1 MTARIQ
7 AVRPRSRS
15 RSPSESEEPVKLHVS
30 NLPLTFPQQQLTDIF
45 SKFGQ
50 VQDVRIIRKGANG
63 QPLKETCYGF
73 VVIVGREAANR
84 ALRELNE
91 SGMNVSL
98 SKEARMRT
106 PGPRDPA
113 PVPMPSIM
121 ALQENAQLTWSMLTH
136 NLTNCDQKRIQELIQ
151 SNHPNAYH
159 LSGVPNNFEMTL
171 LSRELWVGNIS
182 PVTDKR
188 LLYEAFKGFGS
199 IESIEMFSSKGFA
212 FVKFRKVTCATVA
225 FERHRGLMVD
235 GRPVKV
241 TFGDPNR
248 RFDMLGDSRAPE
260 DPNFNPSDDNNF
272 KSLYIGYSAGK
283 TIPSEHR
290 LVEIFNRYGHVK
302 SVHIKRVHQPYAFID
317 FETGEEAAR
326 ARREL
331 YLEDKD
337 GRKRAELGDPA
348 LEVSFKNTNNVKKPV
363 QKTDALELA
372 KKLLESPN
380 IIMNLD
386 ARPKAPT
393 MQQPMYSYPAQPWGQ
408 MAYSQYPPPPMIPYS
423 TPMPMPSVPLPTPA
437 PVPVKET
444 MPEPEPEKR
453 VSPVQA
459 ESSAVG
465 DVVWSGFMSRTS
477 KNRVGVDAYLLKGT
491 EDLLPPNLHHLNIS
505 HRVPFSEVGKNK
517 VLALM
522 ALEASNSTQESS
534 FSEYIKYFTE
544 KQRAGYILLK
554 AAAVY
559 LLPPGPETHKFT
571 EEVTDRQLLAVFV
584 DPSQRADGKG
594 NLQELLKTVV
604 NHPGF
609 MKQLAGDE

>member
-1 MTARIQ
+1 MTARVQ
-7 AVRPRSRS
+7 TVRSRSRS
-15 RSPSESEEPVKLHVS
+15 RSPEPTEEPVKLHVS
-30 NLPLTFPQQQLTDIF
+30 NLPLTFPQQQLSDIF
-45 SKFGQ
+45 SKFGP
-50 VQDVRIIRKGANG
+50 VQDVRIIRKGSNG

-73 VVIVGREAANR
+73 VVLSSREAANR
-84 ALRELNE
+84 ALKELN
-91 SGMNVSL
+91 STGMSVSL
-98 SKEARMRT
+98 SRESRLK
-106 PGPRDPA
+106 A
-113 PVPMPSIM
+113 PVAAPALTPSLM
-121 ALQENAQLTWSMLTH
+121 ALQENAQLTWCMLTH
-136 NLTNCDQKRIQELIQ
+136 NFTSMDQKRIQELVHD
-151 SNHPNAYH
+151 NHPNAYH
-159 LSGVPNNFEMTL
+159 LCDVPANFEMTL

-248 RFDMLGDSRAPE
+248 RYDMLGDCRTVE

-290 LVEIFNRYGHVK
+290 LVEIFNRYGRVK

-326 ARREL
+326 CRREL
-331 YLEDKD
+331 YLDDKD
-337 GRKRAELGDPA
+337 GMKRGELGDPA
-348 LEVSFKNTNNVKKPV
+348 LEVSFKNTTNVKKPV

-372 KKLLESPN
+372 KRLVESPN
-380 IIMNLD
+380 IIMTLENKQ
-386 ARPKAPT
+386 PAPAFSY
-393 MQQPMYSYPAQPWGQ
+393 PSWPYSYPV
-408 MAYSQYPPPPMIPYS
+408 S
-423 TPMPMPSVPLPTPA
+423 TPA
-437 PVPVKET
+437 PVPAVARQ
-444 MPEPEPEKR
+444 PEPPA
-453 VSPVQA
+453 VPVPLPASP
-459 ESSAVG
+459 SRTG
-465 DVVWSGFMSRTS
+465 DMVWSGFMSRTTKS
-477 KNRVGVDAYLLKGT
+477 RVGVDAYLLQGS
-491 EDLLPPNLHHLNIS
+491 EDLLPPNLHHLNIT

-534 FSEYIKYFTE
+534 FSEYLKYFTD
-544 KQRAGYILLK
+544 KQRAGYVLLK

-559 LLPPGPETHKFT
+559 LLPPGPEALKFT
-571 EEVTDRQLLAVFV
+571 ANLGEAQLLAVF
-584 DPSQRADGKG
+584 ADLAQKADKPP
-594 NLQELLKTVV
+594 LQELLRTVAT
-604 NHPGF
+604 HPGLI
-609 MKQLAGDE
+609 KQLDLGR

>member
-1 MTARIQ
+1 MTARVQ
-7 AVRPRSRS
+7 TVRSRSRS
-15 RSPSESEEPVKLHVS
+15 RSPESTEEPVKLHVS
-30 NLPLTFPQQQLTDIF
+30 NLPLTFPQQQLSDIF
-45 SKFGQ
+45 SKFGP
-50 VQDVRIIRKGANG
+50 VQDVRIIRKGSNG

-73 VVIVGREAANR
+73 VVLATREAANR
-84 ALRELNE
+84 ALKELNS
-91 SGMNVSL
+91 SGMSVSL
-98 SKEARMRT
+98 SRESRLKAPTVAPTLT
-106 PGPRDPA
+106 P
-113 PVPMPSIM
+113 SLM
-121 ALQENAQLTWSMLTH
+121 ALQENAQLTWCMLTH
-136 NLTNCDQKRIQELIQ
+136 NFTSMDQKRIQELVHD
-151 SNHPNAYH
+151 NHPNAYH
-159 LSGVPNNFEMTL
+159 LADVPANFEMTL

-248 RFDMLGDSRAPE
+248 RYDMLGDCRTIE

-290 LVEIFNRYGHVK
+290 LVEIFNRYGRVK

-326 ARREL
+326 CRREL
-331 YLEDKD
+331 YLDDKD
-337 GRKRAELGDPA
+337 GAKRGELGDPA
-348 LEVSFKNTNNVKKPV
+348 LEVSFKNTTNVKKPV

-372 KKLLESPN
+372 KRLVESPN
-380 IIMNLD
+380 IIMNLENKM
-386 ARPKAPT
+386 PTPSFSYPSWPYSSYQMPAPT
-393 MQQPMYSYPAQPWGQ
+393 APVESRPVH
-408 MAYSQYPPPPMIPYS
+408 PPSPP
-423 TPMPMPSVPLPTPA
+423 VPTTQEPLRPA
-437 PVPVKET
+437 PPQ
-444 MPEPEPEKR
+444 PPAA
-453 VSPVQA
+453 VSSP
-459 ESSAVG
+459 SRTG
-465 DVVWSGFMSRTS
+465 DVVWSGFMSRTTKS
-477 KNRVGVDAYLLKGT
+477 RVGVDAYLLQGS
-491 EDLLPPNLHHLNIS
+491 EDLLPPNLHHLNIT

-534 FSEYIKYFTE
+534 FSEYLKYFTD
-544 KQRAGYILLK
+544 KQRAGYVLLK

-559 LLPPGPETHKFT
+559 LLPPGPEALKFT
-571 EEVTDRQLLAVFV
+571 THLGDAQLLAVFA
-584 DPSQRADGKG
+584 DLSQKADKP
-594 NLQELLKTVV
+594 LQELLKTVAT
-604 NHPGF
+604 HPGLI
-609 MKQLAGDE
+609 KQLDLGH